1 MRSRKALDDIL
12 ILCLFQDDDDG
23 HMSAL
28 NIIQDL
34 LEKANE
40 VFIEHF
46 ARLGVISKVSEMVG
60 PLLEEEE
67 DQQGNEDEIDGAVGC
82 QSDKVCVC

>member
-1 MRSRKALDDIL
+1 MIVVSS
-12 ILCLFQDDDDG
+12 LFQDDDDG

-60 PLLEEEE
+60 PLLEEEDE
-67 DQQGNEDEIDGAVGC
+67 EGNGDEIDGAVGG
-82 QSDKVCVC
+82 QGEVS

>member
-1 MRSRKALDDIL
+1 MRYFS
-12 ILCLFQDDDDG
+12 FQDDDDG

-28 NIIQDL
+28 NIIQDV

-67 DQQGNEDEIDGAVGC
+67 DEANGDEVDGAVGC
-82 QSDKVCVC
+82 QDDKVRY

>member
-1 MRSRKALDDIL
+1 MPYFS
-12 ILCLFQDDDDG
+12 FQDDDDG

-28 NIIQDL
+28 NIIQDV

-67 DQQGNEDEIDGAVGC
+67 DEANVDEVDGAVGS
-82 QSDKVCVC
+82 QDDKVRY

>member
-1 MRSRKALDDIL
+1 MSEISSQSSCITFNIFIL
-12 ILCLFQDDDDG
+12 QDDDDG

-60 PLLEEEE
+60 PLLEEEDE
-67 DQQGNEDEIDGAVGC
+67 EENGDEIDGAVGC
-82 QSDKVCVC
+82 QSDKVC

>member
-1 MRSRKALDDIL
+1 
-12 ILCLFQDDDDG
+12 
-23 HMSAL
+23 MSAL

-60 PLLEEEE
+60 PLLEEE
-67 DQQGNEDEIDGAVGC
+67 DEEENGDETDGAAGS
-82 QSDKVCVC
+82 QGEKVC

>member
-1 MRSRKALDDIL
+1 
-12 ILCLFQDDDDG
+12 
-23 HMSAL
+23 MSAL

-46 ARLGVISKVSEMVG
+46 ARLGVISKVAEMVG
-60 PLLEEEE
+60 PLLEEEDE
-67 DQQGNEDEIDGAVGC
+67 EENGDEIDGAVGC
-82 QSDKVCVC
+82 QGDKVC

>member
-1 MRSRKALDDIL
+1 MCCI
-12 ILCLFQDDDDG
+12 FQDDDDG

-34 LEKANE
+34 LEKAND

-60 PLLEEEE
+60 PLLEDEDEEE
-67 DQQGNEDEIDGAVGC
+67 NEDEIDGAAAGC
-82 QSDKVCVC
+82 QGDKVR

>member
-1 MRSRKALDDIL
+1 
-12 ILCLFQDDDDG
+12 
-23 HMSAL
+23 MSGL
-28 NIIQDL
+28 HIIQDL
-34 LEKANE
+34 LEKAND

-67 DQQGNEDEIDGAVGC
+67 DEGDGDEVDGASGC
-82 QSDKVCVC
+82 QGDKVC

>member
-1 MRSRKALDDIL
+1 
-12 ILCLFQDDDDG
+12 
-23 HMSAL
+23 MSAL

-40 VFIEHF
+40 GFIEHF

-67 DQQGNEDEIDGAVGC
+67 DDEGNGDEIDGAVGC
-82 QSDKVCVC
+82 QGDKVC

>member
-1 MRSRKALDDIL
+1 MIVVSS
-12 ILCLFQDDDDG
+12 LFQDDDDG

-60 PLLEEEE
+60 PLLEEEDE
-67 DQQGNEDEIDGAVGC
+67 EGNGDEIDGAVGG
-82 QSDKVCVC
+82 QGEVC

>member
-1 MRSRKALDDIL
+1 
-12 ILCLFQDDDDG
+12 
-23 HMSAL
+23 MSAL

-34 LEKANE
+34 LEKAND

-60 PLLEEEE
+60 PLLEDEDEE
-67 DQQGNEDEIDGAVGC
+67 GNEDEIDGAVGC
-82 QSDKVCVC
+82 QGDKVC